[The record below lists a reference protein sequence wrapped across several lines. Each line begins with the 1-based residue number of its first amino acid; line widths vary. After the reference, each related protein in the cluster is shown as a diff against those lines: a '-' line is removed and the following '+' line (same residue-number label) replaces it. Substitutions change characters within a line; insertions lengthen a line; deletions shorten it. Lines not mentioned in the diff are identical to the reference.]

1 MSTKIVEQTKKRIFE
16 THNLVKIS
24 LLSAVALALM
34 MLDFALPIFPVFL
47 QLDLSDVPAI
57 IGAFAMGPLAGI
69 MIELIK
75 NILHGLI
82 ATSTMGIGEVANFIF
97 GVAYIIPLGLIYK
110 RNKSTKSVIIGVVA
124 GTISMIIA
132 ACIFNY
138 FILIPLYSAVVYGQP
153 IDVFVNMA
161 NKVNGMVTN
170 FATLILFAVA
180 PFNLLKG
187 IIMSIVGYLLYK
199 TLKPIL
205 HKF

>member
-1 MSTKIVEQTKKRIFE
+1 MEKTKKEIFE
-16 THNLVKIS
+16 TRKLVKIS
-24 LLSAVALALM
+24 LLSAIALALM

-47 QLDLSDVPAI
+47 QLDLSDIPAI
-57 IGAFAMGPLAGI
+57 IGTFVMGPLAGI

-97 GVAYIIPLGLIYK
+97 GIAYIIPLGLIYK
-110 RNKSTKSVIIGVVA
+110 RNKNIKSVILGVLA
-124 GTISMIIA
+124 GTISMIVV

-138 FILIPLYSAVVYGQP
+138 FILIPLYSAVVYNQP
-153 IDVFVNMA
+153 IDVFINMA

-170 FATLILFAVA
+170 FATLILFAIA

-187 IIMSIVGYLLYK
+187 IMMSVVSYLIYK
-199 TLKPIL
+199 SLKPIL
-205 HKF
+205 YKF